1 MEFTAVFPT
10 LRMHDVSVAK
20 RFYLDWLGCS
30 VDWESEAD
38 DGPVYMQVS
47 RRQGLVLHLSS
58 HHDDGTPGT
67 VVLVEMQ
74 GIEELHKEI
83 AARPLPLLQ
92 SRDRAASRRADHGAH
107 RPIIQPIAILR
118 AVAFVRVTVRF
129 APAQT

>member
-74 GIEELHKEI
+74 GIDELHKEI
-83 AARPLPLLQ
+83 AARPYPFFNPAVGPHPAGRIMELIDP
-92 SRDRAASRRADHGAH
+92 SSNR
-107 RPIIQPIAILR
+107 LR
-118 AVAFVRVTVRF
+118 FFERSPSSA
-129 APAQT
+129 

>member
-20 RFYLDWLGCS
+20 RFYLDWLDCS

-74 GIEELHKEI
+74 GIEELHNEI
-83 AARPLPLLQ
+83 AARPYPFFNPAIGPHPAGRIMELIDPSSNR
-92 SRDRAASRRADHGAH
+92 SRFFERSPSSA
-107 RPIIQPIAILR
+107 
-118 AVAFVRVTVRF
+118 
-129 APAQT
+129 